1 MSNSWSIWVSGSL
14 MSLPAKMT
22 KNQVWASVCVYYILY
37 ILKNC
42 CGIFC
47 EKVRIS
53 DFLDLHS
60 AVYVPHTNMH
70 SICTFFYKCRPTI
83 CHVVHESGLRSLLMH
98 SKTYKLSGRACPWT
112 PLEYVVGST
121 CLLTLKLPVLGTKK
135 IRERFSLFPDTCHSE
150 ALPKF
155 GILSQAIAC
164 A

>member
-1 MSNSWSIWVSGSL
+1 MYVMSNSWSIWVSGSL

-22 KNQVWASVCVYYILY
+22 KNQVSASVCVYYILY

-53 DFLDLHS
+53 GFLDSHS
-60 AVYVPHTNMH
+60 AVMCHIQICIAYVL
-70 SICTFFYKCRPTI
+70 FFYKCRPTI

-121 CLLTLKLPVLGTKK
+121 CLLTLKSPVLGTKK
-135 IRERFSLFPDTCHSE
+135 ISWEVFTIHWYVSSRGL
-150 ALPKF
+150 A
-155 GILSQAIAC
+155 
-164 A
+164 

>member
-1 MSNSWSIWVSGSL
+1 MSISSL

-22 KNQVWASVCVYYILY
+22 KNQVWTSVCVYYILY

-42 CGIFC
+42 CGIFR

-53 DFLDLHS
+53 DFLDSHS

-70 SICTFFYKCRPTI
+70 SICTFFYKCRPTT
-83 CHVVHESGLRSLLMH
+83 CHVVHGSGLRSLLMH
-98 SKTYKLSGRACPWT
+98 SKTYKLSGRTCPWT

-135 IRERFSLFPDTCHSE
+135 KFVRGFHYSLICVIQRPCLNLGFYSM
-150 ALPKF
+150 
-155 GILSQAIAC
+155 Q
-164 A
+164 